1 MRSHHRPVHG
11 TGPSQDLISM
21 NFTRADFPGDFLF
34 GASTSSYQIE
44 GSALGGAGRSQ
55 WDDLPQRRAMS
66 SAPRTAPAPVSTS
79 CAWTRTWTC

>member
-1 MRSHHRPVHG
+1 
-11 TGPSQDLISM
+11 M

-55 WDDLPQRRAMS
+55 WDDF
-66 SAPRTAPAPVSTS
+66 
-79 CAWTRTWTC
+79 